1 MSYLLQL
8 IKANAL
14 GDDLCSFLP
23 EIIPGD
29 LILDKRHLL
38 PMRSISVHFPNFVAL
53 FPICFLLDTIDQVS
67 KPQFQVSQKPLDYL
81 LIKKDFIFLLY
92 MQYCDL

>member
-14 GDDLCSFLP
+14 GDGLCSFLP

-29 LILDKRHLL
+29 LILNKGHLL
-38 PMRSISVHFPNFVAL
+38 PMRSISTHFPNFVAL
-53 FPICFLLDTIDQVS
+53 FLICFPFDTIDQVS
-67 KPQFQVSQKPLDYL
+67 KP
-81 LIKKDFIFLLY
+81 
-92 MQYCDL
+92 